1 MKGNIRLVYLTH
13 ILVTLYHY
21 NSDSLKL
28 YNIRLVYLTHIL
40 VTLYHYNSDSLK
52 LYNIRYNIP
61 HTYSSHTVPL

>member
-28 YNIRLVYLTHIL
+28 YNIRLVYLTHIPA
-40 VTLYHYNSDSLK
+40 TL
-52 LYNIRYNIP
+52 
-61 HTYSSHTVPL
+61 